1 MGLFDWL
8 SGLFSSKSDEEN
20 NNSENNREI
29 DDGNGAE
36 AIQNTYEETKPQDHV
51 HSDLK
56 AQDEHEIE
64 SNLVETDTQH
74 DKDEA

>member
-20 NNSENNREI
+20 NDSENNREI

-36 AIQNTYEETKPQDHV
+36 VIQNTYEETETQDQV
-51 HSDLK
+51 HSGLK
-56 AQDEHEIE
+56 TE
-64 SNLVETDTQH
+64 VDTQH
-74 DKDEA
+74 DKDET

>member
-1 MGLFDWL
+1 M
-8 SGLFSSKSDEEN
+8 EV
-20 NNSENNREI
+20 
-29 DDGNGAE
+29 
-36 AIQNTYEETKPQDHV
+36 IQNTYEETETQDHV

-64 SNLVETDTQH
+64 SNLVERDTQH